1 MKSDLMPSSQED
13 LVFYSKKLSE
23 KNLVIGPGGNTS
35 IRDGDFM
42 YIKPSGLSFPDMAV
56 EDLVEVEIATGKVSP
71 HRLKPSSEIL
81 MHLFIYQERNDIKCI
96 FHAHPPYTL
105 ALTTRGIP
113 FKHLFPDSVVYL
125 GPTIPVVE
133 YCVPCT
139 DKLAS
144 LVRDNFKDALSIVLQ
159 NHGAI
164 TVGDNAKTAYL
175 RMEILEGLA
184 QALWLAYVLPG
195 KGPVRTLSDHD
206 IQDVLNLDS
215 EKFRQ
220 KLMEPGKPGKV

>member
-1 MKSDLMPSSQED
+1 MPSALED

-23 KNLVIGPGGNTS
+23 KNFVIGPGGNTS
-35 IRDGDFM
+35 IREGKFM
-42 YIKPSGLSFPDMAV
+42 YIKPSGLSFTEMIVD
-56 EDLVEVEIATGKVSP
+56 DLVEVEIATGKVSP

-81 MHLFIYQERNDIKCI
+81 MHLYIYQQRDVKCI
-96 FHAHPPYTL
+96 FHAHPPYTI
-105 ALTTRGIP
+105 ALSTQGIP
-113 FKHLFPDSVVYL
+113 LKHLFPDSVVYL
-125 GPTIPVVE
+125 GPTIPVVR

-139 DKLAS
+139 EKLAT
-144 LVRDNFKDALSIVLQ
+144 LVRDSFKSSLSIILQ

-164 TVGDNAKTAYL
+164 TVGDNPKIAYL

-184 QALWLAYVLPG
+184 QVLWLAQALPG
-195 KGPVRTLSDHD
+195 KTPMHILSDQD

-220 KLMEPGKPGKV
+220 KLMEPGKSGKAQS

>member
-1 MKSDLMPSSQED
+1 MPSLRED

-23 KNLVIGPGGNTS
+23 KNFVIGPGGNTS
-35 IRDGDFM
+35 IREGIFM
-42 YIKPSGLSFPDMAV
+42 YIKPSGLSFPEMTA

-81 MHLFIYQERNDIKCI
+81 MHLFIYQARQDVKCI
-96 FHAHPPYTL
+96 FHAHPPYIL
-105 ALTTRGIP
+105 ALSSGRIE
-113 FKHLFPDSVVYL
+113 FKHMFPDSVVYL
-125 GPTIPVVE
+125 GPTIPVVD

-139 DKLAS
+139 NKLAS
-144 LVRDNFKDALSIVLQ
+144 LVRDHFKDTLSIVLQ

-164 TVGDNAKTAYL
+164 TVGENPKTSYL

-184 QALWLAYVLPG
+184 QTLWLAHMLSSKKPM
-195 KGPVRTLSDHD
+195 RTLSYED
-206 IQDVLNLDS
+206 IQDVLALDS

-220 KLMEPGKPGKV
+220 KLIEPEKCKD